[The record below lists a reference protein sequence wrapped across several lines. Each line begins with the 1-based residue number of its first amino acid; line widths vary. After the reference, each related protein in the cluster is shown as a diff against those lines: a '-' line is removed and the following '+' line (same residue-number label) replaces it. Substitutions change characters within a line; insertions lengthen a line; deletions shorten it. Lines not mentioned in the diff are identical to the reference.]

1 MLVVYGFVVMD
12 PHTHTWHA
20 ACVPALDHVPVG
32 QGKHSVLCVFANV
45 PAVQLGQKDMVSEVD
60 DVPAL
65 HLEQS
70 CCERDARGMR
80 NSYRAVTLPSRAV
93 LILMK

>member
-1 MLVVYGFVVMD
+1 M
-12 PHTHTWHA
+12 
-20 ACVPALDHVPVG
+20 PVG
-32 QGKHSVLCVFANV
+32 QGKHTVWSVFANV

-60 DVPAL
+60 VVPAL

-80 NSYRAVTLPSRAV
+80 NSYRAVTLPSRDV